1 MAVVRRVAGVVRRV
15 VGVVLQSEAP
25 GWYVHLQENRDFKVI
40 IYNGWYIYTMT
51 ALKKVAFT
59 NVTNVTLHSKI

>member
-1 MAVVRRVAGVVRRV
+1 M